1 MALASKNVLTVLS
14 TTNIDLN
21 LAAPTTNNLYVVPA
35 DLVCVVTHLIFRE
48 PSSTLAAATDLDL
61 GSSGTAAD
69 QLWNGIT
76 LTTMTATSDY
86 TVLHLPETKEDEMT
100 VLDEG
105 DTIQLVVTTGAA
117 AEALTDVILM
127 GILSDT

>member
-21 LAAPTTNNLYVVPA
+21 LAVPTTTDLYVVPA
-35 DLVCVVTHLIFRE
+35 DLVCVVTHIIFRE

-61 GSSGTAAD
+61 GSSGTAGN
-69 QLWNGIT
+69 QLWNAIT
-76 LTTMTATSDY
+76 LTQLTATSDY
-86 TVLHLPETKEDEMT
+86 TVLHLPETQEDEMT